1 MDDQYSKERLT
12 ELFGEATAVERY
24 MAASDGRLIDVL
36 VFGCGCRAMPNGDR
50 FVLSPPCDAHG
61 NLDVVR
67 ISDRR
72 CGPLALATLS
82 FDATGLLAH
91 LVRSQ
96 ESCERDAAGCTHVS
110 YRAEVIERNQSAAE
124 ELIEAR
130 ILTRR
135 PDGSYDLNWFTCFD
149 MATGEWY

>member
-1 MDDQYSKERLT
+1 MDGQYSKERLT

-24 MAASDGRLIDVL
+24 MGASDGELIEVL

-50 FVLSPPCDAHG
+50 FVLSPPCDVHG
-61 NLDVVR
+61 TLNVVR

-82 FDATGLLAH
+82 FYATGLLAH
-91 LVRSQ
+91 LVRYQ
-96 ESCERDAAGCTHVS
+96 ESCERDAAGCAHVS
-110 YRAEVIERNQSAAE
+110 YHPDVIERDQSAAE

-130 ILTRR
+130 ILTHR
-135 PDGSYDLNWFTCFD
+135 PDGSYELNWFTCFD
-149 MATGEWY
+149 KATGEWY